1 MQYQNGV
8 LISEWRG
15 GDQLPTPPWDVVFT
29 DGYSRWADASKKN
42 IFIEVTNRPEAT
54 IFSTYDWESDT
65 FTPPP
70 PPPDYGRLV
79 SSREFFQLLTMSE
92 RQAFRATAATNPA
105 VEDFLFS
112 LQLPSPI
119 YLRHPSTLEG
129 LATLVAEGVLTAE
142 RRDAIIS

>member
-1 MQYQNGV
+1 MQRQLQILNG
-8 LISEWRG
+8 IAQSEWKG
-15 GDQLPTPPWDVVFT
+15 SGEMPVSPTGWIFVDVT
-29 DGYSRWADASKKN
+29 DRPDAQ
-42 IFIEVTNRPEAT
+42 VGC
-54 IFSTYDWESDT
+54 TYDVATDT

-70 PPPDYGRLV
+70 APPDYGRLV
-79 SSREFFQLLTMSE
+79 SSREFFQLLTMPE
-92 RQAFRATAATNPA
+92 RQGFRATAATNPA

-142 RRDAIIS
+142 RRDAIIA

>member
-1 MQYQNGV
+1 MRRQLQIKNG
-8 LISEWRG
+8 LAQSEWQGAG
-15 GDQLPTPPWDVVFT
+15 GMPVPPDDSWIFVDVT
-29 DGYSRWADASKKN
+29 DRPDAQ
-42 IFIEVTNRPEAT
+42 VGC
-54 IFSTYDWESDT
+54 TYDAATDT

-70 PPPDYGRLV
+70 PPPDYGRPV
-79 SSREFFQLLTMSE
+79 SSREFFQLLTMPE
-92 RQAFRATAATNPA
+92 RQAFRAAATNPA

-142 RRDAIIS
+142 RRDAIIA